1 MKFTEFITGSD
12 MDNKIECFSLRVQKL
27 PADYQKAWGEIVEN
41 IWVDSDFTGRKII
54 TILEGLVDF
63 FEEAAYDGQTIQE
76 IIGDDIKGFYLALI
90 GDVGAKTY
98 RDKWREELNKNIKA
112 KLGR

>member
-1 MKFTEFITGSD
+1 M
-12 MDNKIECFSLRVQKL
+12 
-27 PADYQKAWGEIVEN
+27 EN

-98 RDKWREELNKNIKA
+98 RDKWRDELNKNIKA